1 MKIQKIKKNFEI
13 FSLVLLIFTAVISTS
28 LFNLKENKKNETYN
42 NFVDNIYLK
51 KTLSYLV
58 SNLEP
63 KYLKI
68 KHKINKGETFDA
80 ILEGYLID
88 KKEIIKIKKSLNKNI
103 EIKELIID
111 FQNLEIGF
119 QKNKLTQ
126 S

>member
-1 MKIQKIKKNFEI
+1 MIQKLKKNFEI
-13 FSLVLLIFTAVISTS
+13 FSLVLLIFIAVISTS
-28 LFNLKENKKNETYN
+28 LFNLKENRNNEAYN

-80 ILEGYLID
+80 ILE
-88 KKEIIKIKKSLNKNI
+88 S
-103 EIKELIID
+103 
-111 FQNLEIGF
+111 
-119 QKNKLTQ
+119 
-126 S
+126 

>member
-68 KHKINKGETFDA
+68 
-80 ILEGYLID
+80 Y
-88 KKEIIKIKKSLNKNI
+88 S
-103 EIKELIID
+103 
-111 FQNLEIGF
+111 
-119 QKNKLTQ
+119 
-126 S
+126 